1 MNPRTSLCVAVLVGC
16 VLTASVAHG
25 HEIGTTRVVV
35 SFPTRDTYVVEITA
49 DAAAIL
55 ARLEAAARRPRSGPL
70 TADEYQQRI
79 EALQQEFLSRAH
91 LSFDGQAAR
100 PRFQY
105 DQEPVIASPESA
117 LTPPGAMIRL
127 SGAIPADARS
137 LAWRYDLTVASY
149 ALTIKSG
156 KGNEDRTVWLEGG
169 QSSQALTLA
178 EHVAPPSRLEIV
190 ATYFVLGF
198 THILPKGLDHILFV
212 LGIFLLQPAAAAD
225 AAGR

>member
-25 HEIGTTRVVV
+25 ARNRDDASGRLV
-35 SFPTRDTYVVEITA
+35 PDRDTYVVEITA

-55 ARLEAAARRPRSGPL
+55 ARLEAAARQPRSGPL
-70 TADEYQQRI
+70 PRTSTEQRI

-137 LAWRYDLTVASY
+137 LAWRYA
-149 ALTIKSG
+149 
-156 KGNEDRTVWLEGG
+156 
-169 QSSQALTLA
+169 
-178 EHVAPPSRLEIV
+178 
-190 ATYFVLGF
+190 
-198 THILPKGLDHILFV
+198 
-212 LGIFLLQPAAAAD
+212 
-225 AAGR
+225 